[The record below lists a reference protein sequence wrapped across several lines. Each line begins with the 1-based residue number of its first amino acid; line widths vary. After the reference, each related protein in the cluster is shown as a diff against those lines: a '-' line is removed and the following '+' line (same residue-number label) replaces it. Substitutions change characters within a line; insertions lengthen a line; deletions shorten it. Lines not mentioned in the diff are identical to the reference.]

1 MKKRILASLMA
12 IIMLAALPADAIF
25 ASEAGSLAEIIWSD
39 TDGLDAAVSVSANSA
54 DMLDDD
60 DMFVDADSSEEETDM
75 AEEETDAS
83 EEETDSSV
91 SNSGSSSTGANA
103 ADMLDDDDIFVDA
116 GTSETETDA
125 SEDEND
131 STSDE
136 ITSEDGTAADT
147 DASEESETEA
157 AVSTTVSGTC
167 GADSSNLTWTLVDGV
182 LTISGSGEMATYAV
196 NTTSVTDSTTNPPW
210 FGYNDTITS
219 VVIESGVTSIG
230 AYAFMHCTSLTSIS
244 IPNTVTSI
252 GARAFYECTA
262 LTSIAIPDS
271 VTSISSYAFLYC
283 SSLKSVTL
291 SSNLTAITMCMFA
304 GCSSL
309 TSITIPEKVTSIAMS
324 AFANCSLTSITIPA
338 SVTTISEWALSDCYT
353 LTSITVASGN
363 TVYSSKD
370 GVLFNKAQTELILY
384 PMAKTGSSYTIPTGV
399 TTIADGAFC
408 SCLFTSVTIPD
419 TVTTIG
425 EYAFDSCT
433 GLTGV
438 TIPDSVTSVGTCAF
452 YGCTSLK
459 NAVIGSGVTSIE
471 TYAFEHC
478 TALTSVTI
486 PAGVTSI
493 GEWAFY
499 KCTSLATVYY
509 QGTKTAWASVTVE
522 SGNDP
527 LSSATVYYGIAACTI
542 TLSQSSYTYDG
553 TAKKPAVTVKDGST
567 TLTAG
572 TDYTVSGY
580 SNNKKPGTATVTLTG
595 KGDYSGSTAS
605 VNFTINKISQSLTV
619 STSASA
625 ITVGSK
631 ATITASGTGTI
642 TYSSSD
648 KTIAKV
654 SSKGVVTGK
663 KAGTVTIT
671 VTAAGNSTTASATK
685 TIKIKVKLA
694 TCSISSLTNTARG
707 ITVKWKKVTGADGYY
722 VKRKTSD
729 GSYKVVATITSG
741 STLKYVDTDVKS
753 KYGTTY
759 VYKIVAYSGTSTG
772 SGTAKKTVRLKKP
785 TISTVTNNASGSM
798 IVTWSKVSKGT
809 GYQIQYSTSS
819 SFASSK
825 TVWVK
830 SRTQVSQTIAGLTGG
845 NTYYVRIRTY
855 YKNSAGTKYY
865 SAWSSAK
872 SVTIQK

>member
-1 MKKRILASLMA
+1 MKKRILASLMT
-12 IIMLAALPADAIF
+12 ILMAAAAPADAIW
-25 ASEAGSLAEIIWSD
+25 AAETGSTVEFIWSD
-39 TDGLDAAVSVSANSA
+39 SDETDAAAAASANSA

-60 DMFVDADSSEEETDM
+60 DMFVDAGTS
-75 AEEETDAS
+75 EEETDAS
-83 EEETDSSV
+83 EEETDSS
-91 SNSGSSSTGANA
+91 
-103 ADMLDDDDIFVDA
+103 
-116 GTSETETDA
+116 
-125 SEDEND
+125 
-131 STSDE
+131 
-136 ITSEDGTAADT
+136 EDGAAADT
-147 DASEESETEA
+147 DAAEAESESEG
-157 AVSTTVSGTC
+157 AVSATASGTC
-167 GADSSNLTWTLVDGV
+167 GANTSNLTWTLEDGV
-182 LTISGSGEMATYAV
+182 LTISGTGEMATYAV

-210 FGYNDTITS
+210 FSYNDTITS

-230 AYAFMHCTSLTSIS
+230 AYAFMHCTALTSIS

-262 LTSIAIPDS
+262 LTSITIPDS
-271 VTSISSYAFLYC
+271 VTTISSYAFLYC

-309 TSITIPEKVTSIAMS
+309 TSITIPDKVTSIAMS
-324 AFANCSLTSITIPA
+324 AFADCSLTSITIPA

-353 LTSITVASGN
+353 LTAITVASGN
-363 TVYSSKD
+363 IAYSSKD

-384 PMAKTGSSYTIPTGV
+384 PMAKTGTSYTIPTGV

-433 GLTGV
+433 ALTSI

-459 NAVIGSGVTSIE
+459 TAVIGSGVTSIE

-499 KCTSLATVYY
+499 KCSSLATVYY
-509 QGTKTAWASVTVE
+509 QGTKTAWASVSVD
-522 SGNDP
+522 SYNDP
-527 LSSATVYYGIAACTI
+527 LSSATVYYGLSACTI

-580 SNNKKPGTATVTLTG
+580 SNNKNPGTATVTLTG
-595 KGDYSGSTAS
+595 KGDYTGSTAT

-619 STSASA
+619 STSAST
-625 ITVGSK
+625 ITAGSK

-671 VTAAGNSTTASATK
+671 VTAAGNSTTAAASK
-685 TIKIKVKLA
+685 TVKIKVKLA
-694 TCSISSLTNTARG
+694 SCTISSLTNTAKG

-722 VKRKTSD
+722 VKRKTGS
-729 GSYKVVATITSG
+729 GSYEVIATITSG
-741 STLKYVDTDVKS
+741 STLKYSDTSVKS

-759 VYKIVAYSGTSTG
+759 VYKVVAYSGTSSG

-785 TISTVTNNASGSM
+785 VISAVTSSTSGSATVTWG
-798 IVTWSKVSKGT
+798 KVSKGT

-819 SFASSK
+819 SFTSSK

-830 SRTQVSQTIAGLTGG
+830 SRTQVSQTITGLTGG
-845 NTYYVRIRTY
+845 TTYYVRIRTY

-865 SAWSSAK
+865 SAWSSVS
-872 SVTIQK
+872 SVQIQK